1 MNFYTKSFQRVL
13 LILSTI
19 CIVAVGL
26 VFFQML
32 KESSNLEENINNEL
46 LSYKLADEL
55 RQSSDDLTRLG
66 RTYVVTNDPFYEKQY
81 HDILDIRNGK
91 KPRPEEYHR
100 VYWDFVAGGINKPR
114 PDSNVQKPLN
124 DIMKEAGFT
133 DAEFAKLK
141 EANDNS
147 NRLVALEEK
156 AMNAVKG
163 LFEDSNGKYTIK
175 GEPDMK
181 LARDLFHSKTYHE
194 EKAKVMKPIDEFFV
208 MMEKRTQEATKA
220 ENQALVNLQI
230 IFIILLLVNII
241 LVAFLVIVGQK
252 ITQNEFAVVIDELAA
267 GNLVLD
273 IKTKNKQ
280 SPMSRLAVAT
290 ESLRKLIGDSKSLSQ
305 ENFSVA
311 NELSSTSLET
321 GKRVEETTKIVSQ
334 TTSQAKNLQEEI
346 ETSISQAKD
355 GKENMQKA
363 SLNINEANQAM
374 NILENKIQK
383 SADVEKELADKIAQ
397 LSSDTQQVKDV
408 LAVIN
413 DIADQTNLLA
423 LNAAIEAARAGEN
436 GRGFAVVADE
446 VRQLAERTQ
455 KSLVEIN
462 ATINVII
469 QAIADSSEKMT
480 LNSAQ
485 VEELVSVAQDVTSKM
500 NVMSSSIKEA
510 ALMSD
515 KSIEDYIKSGAK
527 IDDIIEHFAHVNELS
542 TENLRSVEEIASA
555 ADGLN
560 KMTQTLNDKLDSFRT

>member
-19 CIVAVGL
+19 CILAVGL

-515 KSIEDYIKSGAK
+515 KSIEDYIKSGEK

>member
-26 VFFQML
+26 VFFQIL
-32 KESSNLEENINNEL
+32 KESSNLEENINSEL

-515 KSIEDYIKSGAK
+515 KSIEDYIKSGEK

>member
-220 ENQALVNLQI
+220 ENQALVN
-230 IFIILLLVNII
+230 
-241 LVAFLVIVGQK
+241 
-252 ITQNEFAVVIDELAA
+252 
-267 GNLVLD
+267 
-273 IKTKNKQ
+273 
-280 SPMSRLAVAT
+280 
-290 ESLRKLIGDSKSLSQ
+290 
-305 ENFSVA
+305 
-311 NELSSTSLET
+311 
-321 GKRVEETTKIVSQ
+321 
-334 TTSQAKNLQEEI
+334 
-346 ETSISQAKD
+346 
-355 GKENMQKA
+355 
-363 SLNINEANQAM
+363 
-374 NILENKIQK
+374 
-383 SADVEKELADKIAQ
+383 
-397 LSSDTQQVKDV
+397 
-408 LAVIN
+408 
-413 DIADQTNLLA
+413 
-423 LNAAIEAARAGEN
+423 
-436 GRGFAVVADE
+436 
-446 VRQLAERTQ
+446 
-455 KSLVEIN
+455 
-462 ATINVII
+462 
-469 QAIADSSEKMT
+469 
-480 LNSAQ
+480 
-485 VEELVSVAQDVTSKM
+485 
-500 NVMSSSIKEA
+500 
-510 ALMSD
+510 
-515 KSIEDYIKSGAK
+515 
-527 IDDIIEHFAHVNELS
+527 
-542 TENLRSVEEIASA
+542 
-555 ADGLN
+555 
-560 KMTQTLNDKLDSFRT
+560 

>member
-32 KESSNLEENINNEL
+32 KESSNLEENINSEL

-515 KSIEDYIKSGAK
+515 KSIEDYIKSGEK

>member
-1 MNFYTKSFQRVL
+1 M
-13 LILSTI
+13 
-19 CIVAVGL
+19 
-26 VFFQML
+26 
-32 KESSNLEENINNEL
+32 
-46 LSYKLADEL
+46 
-55 RQSSDDLTRLG
+55 
-66 RTYVVTNDPFYEKQY
+66 
-81 HDILDIRNGK
+81 
-91 KPRPEEYHR
+91 
-100 VYWDFVAGGINKPR
+100 
-114 PDSNVQKPLN
+114 
-124 DIMKEAGFT
+124 
-133 DAEFAKLK
+133 
-141 EANDNS
+141 
-147 NRLVALEEK
+147 
-156 AMNAVKG
+156 
-163 LFEDSNGKYTIK
+163 
-175 GEPDMK
+175 
-181 LARDLFHSKTYHE
+181 
-194 EKAKVMKPIDEFFV
+194 
-208 MMEKRTQEATKA
+208 
-220 ENQALVNLQI
+220 
-230 IFIILLLVNII
+230 VNII

-480 LNSAQ
+480 LNSTQ

-515 KSIEDYIKSGAK
+515 KSIEDYIKSGEK